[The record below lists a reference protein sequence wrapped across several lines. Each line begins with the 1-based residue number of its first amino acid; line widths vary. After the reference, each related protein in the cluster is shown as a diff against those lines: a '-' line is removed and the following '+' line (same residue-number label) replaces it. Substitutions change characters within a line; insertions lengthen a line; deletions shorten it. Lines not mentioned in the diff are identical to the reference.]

1 MMLRRILRAVFSG
14 IGISFLVGLA
24 LSAVLWVFGPFVA
37 FGEARPFAEP
47 LGRLVGLAVLWIGVL
62 LVVLLLLLTARKR
75 DDSIAEA
82 IVTAPDPGPRPDEVV
97 TAELGEMRTKLR
109 AALSRLGR
117 SKLGRRHLYEL
128 PWYIIIG
135 PPGAGKTTA
144 IVNSG
149 LKFPLADEMGKTA
162 IAGVGGTRN
171 CDWWFTDGAVLV
183 DTAGRYTTQESDA
196 QADNAAWT
204 GFLDLLKRHRRRQPI
219 NGAIIAISLSDLSM
233 QDSITQAA
241 HAAAIRRR
249 LHELRERLGVRFP
262 VYVLFTKADLI
273 AGFTEVFDGL
283 PKEEREQVWGFT
295 LPLPAPGAPAP
306 VAGFDAEF
314 SALLARVNARTLD
327 RMDAETDPQRRALI
341 AGFAQQLASVRP
353 VARDFLAE
361 VFQENRYEHRQLLRG
376 VYFTSGTQEGTP
388 IDRLMMG
395 MARSFG
401 IGRQALAAGRGA
413 GRSYFLTRLFD
424 QVIFREAGLV
434 SADDKVERR
443 YRAMRWAAVAGAVVV
458 AAGLGTL
465 WGQSFLANRALVADV
480 AARVETYRVA
490 AAQIPPSPVGDSDI
504 LSVLPAL
511 AVLRDIPGNPSGPV
525 PLPAGIAGRGLS
537 QGGVIGSEAA
547 QAYRAALNQHFLPRL
562 LLRLE
567 DQMQGNINNPEV
579 LFEALKVY
587 LMLGLVGPM
596 NPDQVRDWLVADWEQ
611 AFPGIARESERA
623 DLAGHLAA
631 LLAQPM
637 EAVDLNADLVA
648 AVREILTQMPQAQ
661 RVYNGIISSPAAVAL
676 PRFRLTDPEVGGP
689 AVARI
694 MVRPSGKP
702 LNEGIEGIFTRKG
715 FDEVFLPA
723 ALEVTDRLQRDAF
736 VLGPLDASTQS
747 EAALLAISRD
757 VLDLYFA
764 DYAARYDALLG
775 DVDILPMT
783 SLGQAVEVLGAL
795 AAPSSPILKIL
806 GAVAVQT
813 RFAEDPPPPGAAQAA
828 AVGGVAG
835 KLALATLNPRAR
847 LMLEAL
853 VRSAPPGQQD
863 RVLGALVQTRFAW
876 LHDLVARS
884 DGQPSRLEAMVA
896 DLELVRQEL
905 NKLSIAGGVGSPQVE
920 AGTAMARFLDS
931 ASRVPDGPL
940 QRWGT
945 QIAAGSSGI
954 TAEGTRA
961 GLNAR
966 WQADVLPLCD
976 KATANAYPFKRG
988 AAADIGLR
996 DFATLFAPGGQIDT
1010 FFAENLAKYVDTS
1023 TRPWK
1028 NRAVNGTDLGLA
1040 PEVLAQLQHAAEI
1053 RDAFFAG
1060 GPQPSITFQITPE
1073 ALDPSAQGI
1082 VLEIDGQQ
1090 VAFKHSDGQP
1100 RPTAITWPG
1109 PVGLGRVT
1117 FEPASAGSE
1126 SVLNRDGPW
1135 AWFRLLDAA
1144 ALRKTNVADRI
1155 RITFRVGGRIAIFQM
1170 QSGSVLNP
1178 FGLPALSKFSCPKS
1192 F

>member
-1 MMLRRILRAVFSG
+1 MMVRRILRAVFSG
-14 IGISFLVGLA
+14 IGITILVGIA

-47 LGRLVGLAVLWIGVL
+47 LGRLVGLAVLWIVVL
-62 LVVLLLLLTARKR
+62 LVVLALLLGGRKR
-75 DDSIAEA
+75 DDRIAEA
-82 IVTAPDPGPRPDEVV
+82 IVSIPDPGPGPDEMV

-149 LKFPLADEMGKTA
+149 LRFPLAEEMGKGA
-162 IAGVGGTRN
+162 VAGVGGTRN
-171 CDWWFTDGAVLV
+171 CDWWFTDAAVLV

-204 GFLDLLKRHRRRQPI
+204 GFLDLLKKHRRRQPI

-233 QDSITQAA
+233 QDPATQAA

-273 AGFTEVFDGL
+273 AGFTEVFEGL
-283 PKEEREQVWGFT
+283 PKEEREQVWGVT
-295 LPLPAPGAPAP
+295 LALPAPGGPAP
-306 VAGFDAEF
+306 VAGFDEAF
-314 SALLARVNARTLD
+314 AGLLARVNAQTLD
-327 RMDAETDPQRRALI
+327 RLEAESDPQRRALI
-341 AGFAQQLASVRP
+341 ASFPQQLASVRP
-353 VARDFLAE
+353 VAHDFLTE
-361 VFQENRYEHRQLLRG
+361 VFQENRFEHRQMLRG

-424 QVIFREAGLV
+424 SVIFREAGLV

-443 YRAMRWAAVAGAVVV
+443 YRAMRWAAVV
-458 AAGLGTL
+458 AALVAAVGLGTL
-465 WGQSFLANRALVADV
+465 WTQSFLANRALVADV
-480 AARVETYRVA
+480 AGRIDAYRA
-490 AAQIPPSPVGDSDI
+490 EAAQIPPSPVGDGDI

-511 AVLRDIPGNPSGPV
+511 AILRDIPGNPSGPV
-525 PLPAGIAGRGLS
+525 ALPAGIIGRGLS
-537 QGGVIGSEAA
+537 QGGVIGNEAA
-547 QAYRAALNQHFLPRL
+547 QAYRAALNRHLLPRL

-596 NPDQVRDWLVADWEQ
+596 SASQVHDWLVADWEQ
-611 AFPGIARESERA
+611 AFPGIARESERLA
-623 DLAGHLAA
+623 LAGHLDA

-637 EAVDLNADLVA
+637 QKIELNADLVA
-648 AVREILTQMPQAQ
+648 AVREVLTQMPQAQ
-661 RVYNGIISSPAAVAL
+661 RVYNGIVSSPAAQAL
-676 PRFRLTDPEVGGP
+676 PRFRLTDAEVGGP

-702 LNEGIEGIFTRKG
+702 LNDGIEGIYTRKG
-715 FDEVFLPA
+715 FEEVFLPA
-723 ALEVTDRLQRDAF
+723 ALEVADRLQRDAF
-736 VLGPLDASTQS
+736 VLGPLDPSAQS

-775 DVDILPMT
+775 DVDIAAMT
-783 SLGQAVEVLGAL
+783 SLGQAVEVLGVL
-795 AAPSSPILKIL
+795 SAPSSPILKIL

-813 RFAEDPPPPGAAQAA
+813 RFGDDPPPPGAAQAA
-828 AVGGVAG
+828 AAAGVAG
-835 KLALATLNPRAR
+835 KLGQLALAPRSR

-853 VRSAPPGQQD
+853 MRSAPPSRQEAI
-863 RVLGALVQTRFAW
+863 LGAFVRQRFAW
-876 LHDLVARS
+876 LHDLVART

-896 DLELVRQEL
+896 ELELVRQEM
-905 NKLSIAGGVGSPQVE
+905 NKLSIAGGVGSPQAE
-920 AGTAMARFLDS
+920 AGSAMARFLDA

-961 GLNAR
+961 GVNAL
-966 WQADVLPLCD
+966 WQADVLPLCER
-976 KATANAYPFKRG
+976 ATANAYPFNRR

-1010 FFAENLAKYVDTS
+1010 FFSENLAKFVDTS
-1023 TRPWK
+1023 KVPWK
-1028 NRAVNGTDLGLA
+1028 NRPVNGTDLGLS

-1060 GPQPSITFQITPE
+1060 GPQPAIGFQITPE
-1073 ALDPSAQGI
+1073 ALDPAAQSI
-1082 VLEIDGQQ
+1082 VLEIDGQP
-1090 VAFKHSDGQP
+1090 VSFKHSDGQP
-1100 RPTAITWPG
+1100 RPTRIVWPG
-1109 PVGLGRVT
+1109 SVGLARVT
-1117 FEPASAGSE
+1117 FAPASGGSE
-1126 SVLNRDGPW
+1126 NELKRDGAW
-1135 AWFRLLDAA
+1135 GWFRLLDAA
-1144 ALRKTNVADRI
+1144 ALRRTDAASRI

-1170 QSGSVLNP
+1170 QPDSVLHP
-1178 FGLPALSKFSCPKS
+1178 FGLPALSKFACPKS